1 MKIMHACCFGCLLLT
16 AACRQKPSSPN
27 TQHAERKAADTA
39 KYYPIAQFFKEQIE
53 YVDLRNFVIR
63 QLITRDGKKDS
74 SLINKNQFLA
84 LSALFAKQADIFQHN
99 KQLYKEAVFQDLST
113 NSYTL
118 NYTPIDTHVT
128 DITNI
133 DVLLDDET
141 NAVKRVFIKRM
152 YNRGDSTITEQYS
165 WKANKSFQLTG
176 FTTTLNNYTAST
188 VNDVNWNDK

>member
-1 MKIMHACCFGCLLLT
+1 MTEII
-16 AACRQKPSSPN
+16 SSV
-27 TQHAERKAADTA
+27 K
-39 KYYPIAQFFKEQIE
+39 
-53 YVDLRNFVIR
+53 
-63 QLITRDGKKDS
+63 
-74 SLINKNQFLA
+74 
-84 LSALFAKQADIFQHN
+84 
-99 KQLYKEAVFQDLST
+99 
-113 NSYTL
+113 
-118 NYTPIDTHVT
+118 HVT